1 MATVNIDGKEYSLDD
16 LSDNAKGQ
24 LNALRVCDQ
33 KIQNLQREIAII
45 QTARATY
52 AKGLAASLPAEEGAE
67 STESTTEGA

>member
-1 MATVNIDGKEYSLDD
+1 MATVTIDGQEYSLDD

-24 LNALRVCDQ
+24 LNALRVCDG

-52 AKGLAASLPAEEGAE
+52 AKGLAANLPEEE
-67 STESTTEGA
+67 SEAQSS

>member
-1 MATVNIDGKEYSLDD
+1 MATVTIDGKEYSLED

-24 LNALRVCDQ
+24 LNALRVCDG

-52 AKGLAASLPAEEGAE
+52 AKGLAANLPAEEGEAQ
-67 STESTTEGA
+67 SS

>member
-1 MATVNIDGKEYSLDD
+1 MATVTIDGKEYSLDD

-24 LNALRVCDQ
+24 LNALRVCDG

-52 AKGLAASLPAEEGAE
+52 AKGLAANLPEEE
-67 STESTTEGA
+67 SEAQSS